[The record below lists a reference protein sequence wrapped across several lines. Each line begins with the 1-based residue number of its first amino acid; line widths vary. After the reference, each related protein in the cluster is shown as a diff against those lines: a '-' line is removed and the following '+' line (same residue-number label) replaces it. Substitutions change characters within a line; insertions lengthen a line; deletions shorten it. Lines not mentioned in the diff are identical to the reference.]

1 MPPTKRWPLV
11 SLSVPPK
18 RTAVWLRP
26 HPYPLSAIVVVPTDP
41 HFHCWCHDMNTPTL
55 ASLFG
60 CPGERVHFRNV
71 GGSANVSWYCI
82 ASRNYM
88 ISNLTLRTPEY
99 MSWSNTQPTRAV
111 LNCRELSLLA
121 TRAIKSSYNYT
132 LDNAP
137 LQLGLNSHCSYISW
151 GCPFFSLPWWE
162 SHCDIGP

>member
-71 GGSANVSWYCI
+71 GGSANV
-82 ASRNYM
+82 
-88 ISNLTLRTPEY
+88 L
-99 MSWSNTQPTRAV
+99 SNTQPTRAV